1 MQQLAKVVVG
11 SRLHDTATPESDW
24 DYRGIYI
31 DDLKDALS
39 PFKTHK
45 TTSWIEGDEDNTS
58 YELREFCKLAT
69 KGNATI
75 LEVFFSDKII
85 ETSEPHKIMQENWHK
100 FMDTHNF
107 INASRGYAHNQYKK
121 ALSYDDLGARQ
132 QVRTAKFIISF
143 LRVMWQCEQYLLT
156 GEFKCSLKTC
166 PYYDFIK
173 EIKGMPREKLDIPL
187 CFAKMEEMDKK
198 LLVAEEWCKNNAPE
212 RYNAKPDIKWIEH
225 FIYATYATFY
235 DFIGE
240 VRKFTTEEY
249 NEAAL
254 KVWQEIASGGYADW
268 AFEESK

>member
-173 EIKGMPREKLDIPL
+173 EIKGKPREKLDIPL

-212 RYNAKPDIKWIEH
+212 RYNAKPDIDWIED
-225 FIYATYATFY
+225 FIYKTY
-235 DFIGE
+235 IGE
-240 VRKFTTEEY
+240 
-249 NEAAL
+249 
-254 KVWQEIASGGYADW
+254 
-268 AFEESK
+268 SK